1 MDSQHLR
8 QSISL
13 RKTGYAGFEHVMA
26 LSQQKKESQVY
37 RAIPY
42 ALSLSRIPLAGT
54 IILLS
59 GQLELRR
66 YVLILCIFVIAM
78 ASDGLDGYLA
88 RRWGTYSEL
97 GYALDSMGDR
107 AIHLALMLVFLVRYS
122 FHPVFIW
129 LIVFRDLSIC
139 SVQMLSKEWR
149 SKTARMRP
157 LFLFHATTLR
167 IWLGLFL
174 LRDGFRVFTGS
185 DRLNTS
191 WFDAIQ
197 MTTISITILVAYY
210 GLVRSFAWLAST
222 NSESS

>member
-1 MDSQHLR
+1 
-8 QSISL
+8 
-13 RKTGYAGFEHVMA
+13 MA
-26 LSQQKKESQVY
+26 LSQQKKESRVY

-42 ALSLSRIPLAGT
+42 ALSLSRIPLAVT

-66 YVLILCIFVIAM
+66 YVVILCIFVIAM

-139 SVQMLSKEWR
+139 SVQMLSREWR

-174 LRDGFRVFTGS
+174 LRDGFRVFAGS
-185 DRLNTS
+185 DKLDTP

-197 MTTISITILVAYY
+197 MTTIGMTILVAYY
-210 GLVRSFAWLAST
+210 GLVRSFTWLAST
-222 NSESS
+222 PSDAAEIIHRRFEATDRNR